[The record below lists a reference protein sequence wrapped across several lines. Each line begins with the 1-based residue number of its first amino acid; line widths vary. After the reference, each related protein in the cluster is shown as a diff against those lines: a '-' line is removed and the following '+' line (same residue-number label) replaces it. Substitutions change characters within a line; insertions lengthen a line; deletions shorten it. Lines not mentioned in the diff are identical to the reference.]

1 LIRVILKTEVVVEYQ
16 KVRLDRL
23 NFTSSPV
30 RLNRSEE
37 AMEQLKS
44 SLEATDGPI
53 YPVIVRELDRGEYV
67 VVAGESRVLAMTELG
82 YPPDY
87 EVPCLVGHFDDRTA
101 LEYGL
106 IENYVRSPLSP
117 YEEALVI
124 RSLVKFYN
132 LSQREVADKLGK
144 SEQHISHVLSVFDL
158 SDEVQRALHEGK
170 ISLGH
175 ARELYALRDSE
186 ANQRVMLSEI
196 VARGLSVK
204 AARTRIRE
212 FLGEGRDWIIEPG
225 EAWFS
230 KKSKASI
237 QPAGDKYQVSFT
249 FSTSYEFEQVL
260 SYLRGKMK

>member
-1 LIRVILKTEVVVEYQ
+1 MKYQ

-30 RLNRSEE
+30 RLSRSEE

-53 YPVIVRELDRGEYV
+53 YPVIVRELGRGEYV
-67 VVAGESRVLAMTELG
+67 VVAGESRVLAMTDLN

-87 EVPCLVGHFDDRTA
+87 EVHCLVGSFDDKTA
-101 LEYGL
+101 LEYSL

-124 RSLVKFYN
+124 RSLVKYYA
-132 LSQREVADKLGK
+132 LSQREIAAKLGK
-144 SEQHISHVLSVFDL
+144 SEHHISHVLSVFEL
-158 SDEVQRALHEGK
+158 SEEVQGALHEGR

-175 ARELYALRDSE
+175 ARELYALRDSK
-186 ANQRVMLSEI
+186 ANQRLMLSEI

-212 FLGEGRDWIIEPG
+212 FLGEGREWIIEPG

-230 KKSKASI
+230 KKAKASI
-237 QPAGDKYQVSFT
+237 HPDGDKYKVSFT
-249 FSTSYEFEQVL
+249 FSTGDEFEQIL
-260 SYLRGKMK
+260 SYLRAKMK